1 MPQVSLGGPFLPPQ
15 LFLLPFLLLPS
26 MDQWGLVVLQGRES
40 LGRAGGAGLPHLGPA
55 WKERGGRG
63 SDGHEV
69 DFCAGVAFWEG
80 CGHSGFEF
88 TQPKPVVMISLCSL
102 FLKKKKRV
110 CVTRKPQMF
119 MVNFLSTEDDASKK
133 HIKKYHT
140 M

>member
-1 MPQVSLGGPFLPPQ
+1 MGHSFLPSFSFS
-15 LFLLPFLLLPS
+15 LSDPS
-26 MDQWGLVVLQGRES
+26 QYGPVGVGGAAGKGEPGQGRWGWAAPSGTSVEGE
-40 LGRAGGAGLPHLGPA
+40 GRT
-55 WKERGGRG
+55 G

-80 CGHSGFEF
+80 CGRSGFEF

-102 FLKKKKRV
+102 FLKKKRV